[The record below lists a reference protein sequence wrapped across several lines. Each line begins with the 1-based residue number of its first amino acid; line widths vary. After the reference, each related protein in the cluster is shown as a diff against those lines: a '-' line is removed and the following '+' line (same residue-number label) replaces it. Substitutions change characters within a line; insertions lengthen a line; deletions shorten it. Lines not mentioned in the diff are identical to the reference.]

1 MSSCNFYVSRRGNYT
16 LVHRGTDTCI
26 VVQTACSGH
35 HVSQRICLT
44 HGLSTGTKRLPF
56 TSTKVLI
63 RSWFFNTNLSIFFG
77 TCLGSVWRSDQG
89 SFHISSSRVYLLLA
103 CQELLKCVW
112 PPMNQRR
119 IADHRKLYRQN
130 NQLPNKMPAEL
141 EGKLNILDSFG
152 GGCHLEQLNEA
163 IQGKLKSQTR
173 TFSRI

>member
-1 MSSCNFYVSRRGNYT
+1 MWAGEATT
-16 LVHRGTDTCI
+16 LLSIEGLTPALLSKLLAVATMFPKEFAWLTDS
-26 VVQTACSGH
+26 VLAQKGYPLRQPRFWSG
-35 HVSQRICLT
+35 V
-44 HGLSTGTKRLPF
+44 G
-56 TSTKVLI
+56 
-63 RSWFFNTNLSIFFG
+63 FFNTNLSIFFG